1 MRRGSAADANRMKWA
16 AGLSLMLGCLALLV
30 GSSAPSAL
38 ASQKLKE
45 EFAPFTDCPTTVAGA
60 CTVGYTTAGEFKLG
74 SKTVPIT
81 KTITLQGGLPHISL
95 QTEALIPARDG
106 NTLSETPLTLPG
118 GLTGIEGLGGE
129 VSATAEIAGPV
140 SGVLINQFFLAE
152 GLQTAVVLPLKIK
165 LSNPLLGEDCYIGS
179 AAEPVLLHLTD
190 GTTSPPSPN
199 RPIKGNKGTLEDI
212 ARGKIITIKGNTL
225 VDNSFAAPAATGC
238 GTGLLAPVINGLVNL
253 DAGLPS
259 AAGHNTAI
267 MSGSFELTQAAYAA
281 KYAKPPKEKK
291 GHGAS

>member
-1 MRRGSAADANRMKWA
+1 MRRGSRGPARRRA
-16 AGLSLMLGCLALLV
+16 LALGLPLTLV
-30 GSSAPSAL
+30 CMALAASLSVSSAP

-45 EFAPFTDCPTTVAGA
+45 EFAPFIDCPTAVAGA
-60 CTVGYTTAGEFKLG
+60 CTIGYTTAGEFKLG

-95 QTEALIPARDG
+95 QTESLIPARDG
-106 NTLSETPLTLPG
+106 NTLSNTPLTLPG

-129 VSATAEIAGPV
+129 VTATAEIAGPV
-140 SGVLINQFFLAE
+140 SGILVNQYFLAE

-179 AAEPVLLHLTD
+179 DSNPVVLHLTD
-190 GTTSPPSPN
+190 GTTNPPRPN
-199 RPIKGNKGTLEDI
+199 HPISGSKGTLEDI
-212 ARGKIITIKGNTL
+212 AKGKIITIKGNEL
-225 VDNSFAAPAATGC
+225 VDNSFSAPAATGC

-291 GHGAS
+291 HK